1 MIRIILLCMFDWC
14 KKIFLKFQWK
24 EFIQSINIFLEF
36 NNVLIKLKTKKLKII
51 KINCIEWINFI
62 YNSDM
67 KLFILS

>member
-24 EFIQSINIFLEF
+24 ELIQSINIFLEF
-36 NNVLIKLKTKKLKII
+36 NNILIKLKTKKLKII

-62 YNSDM
+62 YNSNT